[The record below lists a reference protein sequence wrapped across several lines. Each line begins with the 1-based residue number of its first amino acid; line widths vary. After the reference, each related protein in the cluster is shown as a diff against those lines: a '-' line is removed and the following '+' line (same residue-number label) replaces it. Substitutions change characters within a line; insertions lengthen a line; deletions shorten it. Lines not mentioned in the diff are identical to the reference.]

1 MRKSALFKCEEF
13 TQVDPLAVLLQELE
27 DVNNEKEGDALKKH
41 LMAKHGQGV
50 VIIGK
55 KRSADALGDEG
66 FAADQEYNDMM
77 DQASAPKRAKF
88 SEAFEDINDMFAL
101 HH

>member
-1 MRKSALFKCEEF
+1 
-13 TQVDPLAVLLQELE
+13 LE

-41 LMAKHGQGV
+41 LMAKHGQAI

-55 KRSADALGDEG
+55 KRSADALGEVG

-77 DQASAPKRAKF
+77 DQASAPNKRVKF
-88 SEAFEDINDMFAL
+88 SEAFEDVNDMFAL